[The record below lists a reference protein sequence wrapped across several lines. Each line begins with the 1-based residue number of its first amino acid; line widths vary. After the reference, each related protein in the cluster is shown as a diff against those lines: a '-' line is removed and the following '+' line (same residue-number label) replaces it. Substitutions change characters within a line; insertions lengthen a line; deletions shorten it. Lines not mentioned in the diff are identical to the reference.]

1 MSTVIVFSKS
11 YCPHSAKAKSILEK
25 YDIYPAPFIV
35 ELDQHPLGPR
45 IQARLTELTGRRT
58 VPNVLVNAVSIGGGD
73 DIQILD
79 ESKKL
84 VAKILELGA
93 KNIEAKEKPSDENHG
108 LR

>member
-1 MSTVIVFSKS
+1 M
-11 YCPHSAKAKSILEK
+11 
-25 YDIYPAPFIV
+25 
-35 ELDQHPLGPR
+35 
-45 IQARLTELTGRRT
+45 
-58 VPNVLVNAVSIGGGD
+58 SIGGGD